1 MADRFNHPD
10 GVKARDVKLRGGKLV
25 GPVSRVPEDKP
36 PAVDP
41 AKRAGEGMTE
51 APKSGVKAGS
61 YSKRQRKGYEEMLEE
76 AGK

>member
-10 GVKARDVKLRGGKLV
+10 SVKARDIRLRGGKLV

-41 AKRAGEGMTE
+41 AKRSGGAVTE
-51 APKSGVKAGS
+51 APKESVPAGS
-61 YSKRQRKGYEEMLEE
+61 YSKSRRKGYEDMLEE